1 MEKKNFSYNEIDD
14 SLIVSNKQE
23 NEIVKNNFEVGDIIF
38 SLTGRG
44 KIVSIEIREFS
55 SFLESCNIDPKII
68 KMMNQAEL
76 KVIPKKD
83 ALFLILKI
91 GFLEGQIALSKN
103 IPLVM
108 PLIIQ

>member
-68 KMMNQAEL
+68 KMMNQVEL

-83 ALFLILKI
+83 TLFLILKI
-91 GFLEGQIALSKN
+91 DFLEGQISLSKN

-108 PLIIQ
+108 PLIAQ

>member
-1 MEKKNFSYNEIDD
+1 MEKKNFSYSKIDD
-14 SLIVSNKQE
+14 SLIVSNRQE
-23 NEIVKNNFEVGDIIF
+23 NEVVKNNFEVGDIIF

-68 KMMNQAEL
+68 EMMNQVEL

-83 ALFLILKI
+83 TLFLILKI
-91 GFLEGQIALSKN
+91 GFLEGQISLSKN

-108 PLIIQ
+108 PLITQ